1 MDKTGAFC
9 YIEVILTE
17 RCDPVKKIK
26 MLLSLLLCAALLTA
40 CGGGDISEVGR
51 QMGESERYTKA
62 EISRAM
68 DQVED
73 HFRNEF
79 DGCKLLDLRYDEGK
93 TRAEAEGWAQQY
105 GADEAI
111 VLYSDFEVDSSGGDG
126 SLNPDSTYRNWKW
139 VLIRNRR
146 EAWELKTWGYG

>member
-1 MDKTGAFC
+1 M
-9 YIEVILTE
+9 
-17 RCDPVKKIK
+17 KKIK
-26 MLLSLLLCAALLTA
+26 MLLSMLLCAALLAA
-40 CGGGDISEVGR
+40 CSGGDVSRVERCLDRGTLYSEG
-51 QMGESERYTKA
+51 Q
-62 EISRAM
+62 INDAM
-68 DQVED
+68 DEVEKF
-73 HFRNEF
+73 FRAEF
-79 DGCKLLDLRYDEGK
+79 DGCCLLRLEYNEEK
-93 TRAEAEGWAQQY
+93 TLAEAEEWAQQY

>member
-1 MDKTGAFC
+1 M
-9 YIEVILTE
+9 
-17 RCDPVKKIK
+17 KKIK
-26 MLLSLLLCAALLTA
+26 VFLSLMLCLVLLTA
-40 CGGGDISEVGR
+40 CGGGNISEVGR
-51 QMGESERYTKA
+51 QMGESAHYSKA
-62 EISRAM
+62 EIARAM

-79 DGCKLLDLRYDEGK
+79 DGCKLLDLRYDEEK
-93 TRAEAEGWAQQY
+93 TLAVAEVWAQQY

>member
-1 MDKTGAFC
+1 M
-9 YIEVILTE
+9 
-17 RCDPVKKIK
+17 KKIK
-26 MLLSLLLCAALLTA
+26 VLLSLLLCAALLTA
-40 CGGGDISEVGR
+40 CGGGDVRGTER
-51 QMGESERYTKA
+51 QMGQSERYFEA
-62 EISRAM
+62 EIARAM

-73 HFRNEF
+73 HFRKEF
-79 DGCKLLDLRYDEGK
+79 DGCKLLNLRCDEEK
-93 TRAEAEGWAQQY
+93 TLAEAKEWAQQY
-105 GADEAI
+105 GADEAV

>member
-1 MDKTGAFC
+1 M
-9 YIEVILTE
+9 
-17 RCDPVKKIK
+17 KKINLFLAV
-26 MLLSLLLCAALLTA
+26 MLCLVMLTA
-40 CGGGDISEVGR
+40 CGGGDVSEVGR
-51 QMGESERYTKA
+51 QMGESERYSKA

-68 DQVED
+68 DQVEN

-79 DGCKLLDLRYDEGK
+79 DGCKLLNLRYDEVK
-93 TRAEAEGWAQQY
+93 NRAEAEEWAAQY

-139 VLIRNRR
+139 VLIRNRC
-146 EAWELKTWGYG
+146 EDWELNTWGYG

>member
-1 MDKTGAFC
+1 M
-9 YIEVILTE
+9 
-17 RCDPVKKIK
+17 KKIK
-26 MLLSLLLCAALLTA
+26 VLLSLVLCLVLLTA
-40 CGGGDISEVGR
+40 CGGGDVRSAGR
-51 QMGESERYTKA
+51 QMGESTCYSKA
-62 EISRAM
+62 EIARAM

-73 HFRNEF
+73 YFKKEF
-79 DGCKLLDLRYDEGK
+79 DGCKLLTLCYDEEK
-93 TRAEAEGWAQQY
+93 TFAEAEEWAAQY

-139 VLIRNRR
+139 VLVRNRR

>member
-1 MDKTGAFC
+1 MDKTGVFC
-9 YIEVILTE
+9 YIVVILTE

-40 CGGGDISEVGR
+40 CGGGDVSRVERCLDRGTLYSEGQINDV
-51 QMGESERYTKA
+51 MDVVEKFF
-62 EISRAM
+62 RA
-68 DQVED
+68 
-73 HFRNEF
+73 EF
-79 DGCKLLDLRYDEGK
+79 DGCCLLRLEYNEEK
-93 TRAEAEGWAQQY
+93 TLAEAEEWAQQY

-111 VLYSDFEVDSSGGDG
+111 VLLSDFEVDSSGGDG

>member
-1 MDKTGAFC
+1 MRD
-9 YIEVILTE
+9 
-17 RCDPVKKIK
+17 VKRIVPASQ
-26 MLLSLLLCAALLTA
+26 LYS
-40 CGGGDISEVGR
+40 
-51 QMGESERYTKA
+51 A
-62 EISRAM
+62 EDVNSAM
-68 DQVED
+68 DVAVCY
-73 HFRNEF
+73 FRKEF
-79 DGCKLLDLRYDEGK
+79 EGCKLTWLIYDESM
-93 TRAEAEGWAQQY
+93 AAAADEWAAQY

>member
-1 MDKTGAFC
+1 
-9 YIEVILTE
+9 
-17 RCDPVKKIK
+17 
-26 MLLSLLLCAALLTA
+26 
-40 CGGGDISEVGR
+40 
-51 QMGESERYTKA
+51 MGESERYSKA

-79 DGCKLLDLRYDEGK
+79 DGCKLLDLRYDEEK
-93 TRAEAEGWAQQY
+93 TRAEAEEWAQQY

-139 VLIRNRR
+139 ILTRSGNG
-146 EAWELKTWGYG
+146 AWELKTWGYG

>member
-1 MDKTGAFC
+1 M
-9 YIEVILTE
+9 
-17 RCDPVKKIK
+17 KKIRV
-26 MLLSLLLCAALLTA
+26 LLSLLLCAALLTA

-51 QMGESERYTKA
+51 QMVESERYSKA

-79 DGCKLLDLRYDEGK
+79 DGCKLLDLRYDEEK
-93 TRAEAEGWAQQY
+93 TRAVAEVWAQQY

>member
-1 MDKTGAFC
+1 M
-9 YIEVILTE
+9 
-17 RCDPVKKIK
+17 KKIK
-26 MLLSLLLCAALLTA
+26 VLLSLLLCAALLTA

-51 QMGESERYTKA
+51 QMGESARYSKA

-79 DGCKLLDLRYDEGK
+79 DGCKLLDLRYDEEK
-93 TRAEAEGWAQQY
+93 TQAEAEEWAQQY

-111 VLYSDFEVDSSGGDG
+111 VLLSDFEVDSSGGDG

-139 VLIRNRR
+139 ILTRSGNG
-146 EAWELKTWGYG
+146 AWELKTWGYG